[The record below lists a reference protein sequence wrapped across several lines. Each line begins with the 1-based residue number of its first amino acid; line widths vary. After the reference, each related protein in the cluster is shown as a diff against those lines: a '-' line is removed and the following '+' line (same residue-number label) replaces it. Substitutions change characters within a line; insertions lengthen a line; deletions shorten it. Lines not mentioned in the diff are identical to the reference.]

1 MATRMMPVTPAPIA
15 FRLVWNP
22 CAILTVPFPTV
33 LDSLWKEEIKSR
45 ANRTAPTTSNRMPMP
60 RTTALTRR
68 DFIDDACGSNIVISR
83 IFSAYF
89 LRFPLISAANA
100 EEESAFFGGSFG
112 QNRRFSKGRK
122 AILRAGAAAAQ
133 VARPCPRR
141 AAGKSLFGADRRGIR
156 GLDSAIYSLSQQ

>member
-68 DFIDDACGSNIVISR
+68 DFIDDACGSNETQDQR
-83 IFSAYF
+83 PRALCGYQ
-89 LRFPLISAANA
+89 RR
-100 EEESAFFGGSFG
+100 EE
-112 QNRRFSKGRK
+112 
-122 AILRAGAAAAQ
+122 
-133 VARPCPRR
+133 VD
-141 AAGKSLFGADRRGIR
+141 GK
-156 GLDSAIYSLSQQ
+156 